1 MKRAQHIT
9 EIISYHKK
17 NNIPYDINKLT
28 DLSLADL
35 KSYIYNTTTPKQEPP
50 KQEPPKQEPP
60 KQEPPKQEPIQEE
73 PIQEEQEDEQE
84 EQQEEQQEQEEQ
96 QQQEEEE
103 EEEEEEPKP
112 VINKRVSIKTKPVNI
127 NKRVETIPPKY
138 YDTEEDE
145 EFDHIMYIIDS
156 YENDIKQLLSLYDL
170 KNLRQE
176 DKDVIYDTYTTY
188 RDELDEDISPYT
200 LDKQLKIT
208 LRSVINRNRNIIQRY
223 I

>member
-35 KSYIYNTTTPKQEPP
+35 KSYIHNTTTPKQEPP

-73 PIQEEQEDEQE
+73 PIQEEPIQEEPIQE
-84 EQQEEQQEQEEQ
+84 EQDEQEEQ
-96 QQQEEEE
+96 QQQ
-103 EEEEEEPKP
+103 EEEEPKP

-127 NKRVETIPPKY
+127 NKRVETIHTKY
-138 YDTEEDE
+138 YDTEEDD

-176 DKDVIYDTYTTY
+176 DKDVIYDTYTAY
-188 RDELDEDISPYT
+188 RDELDEDITPYT
-200 LDKQLKIT
+200 LDKQVKIT

>member
-35 KSYIYNTTTPKQEPP
+35 KSYIHNTTT
-50 KQEPPKQEPP
+50 P

-73 PIQEEQEDEQE
+73 PIQEEQD
-84 EQQEEQQEQEEQ
+84 EQEEQ
-96 QQQEEEE
+96 QQQQ
-103 EEEEEEPKP
+103 EEEEPKP

-127 NKRVETIPPKY
+127 NKRVETIHTKY
-138 YDTEEDE
+138 YDTEEDD

-176 DKDVIYDTYTTY
+176 DKDVIYDTYTAY
-188 RDELDEDISPYT
+188 RDELDEDITPYT
-200 LDKQLKIT
+200 LDKQVKIT

>member
-35 KSYIYNTTTPKQEPP
+35 KSYIHNTTTPKQEPP